1 MKRIFFI
8 ILCLVGGW
16 MSLHAQAK
24 YRVYSYEGKVQYKQS
39 GKNSS
44 LQAVKADLILEA
56 MDTICVAKGS
66 KIRIIDTQRNKI
78 YTIEEKSNNAVYN
91 LVKDAKNSLAKRIL
105 NSLTR
110 SLFSAKQDT
119 LKHTMKVLG
128 AGSRGQGGKID
139 YYDMAEQLAWIGAQ
153 ACSGKK
159 SPKIEG
165 ITLKRHKLSSGEL
178 DFEFENRTNK
188 DYHINVLH
196 VNKRTHVI
204 SLCYVITQEIAA
216 GSCPITPSGYC
227 SCAMDVYFPDT
238 QDDVYVLFAT
248 VEPYD
253 TEILDNELEYHYTNT
268 TKKTNTDIQYMW

>member
-8 ILCLVGGW
+8 ILCLIGGW

-44 LQAVKADLILEA
+44 LQAVKADLMLEA
-56 MDTICVAKGS
+56 MDTIRVAKGS

-139 YYDMAEQLAWIGAQ
+139 YYDMAEQLCSSAKRFGAGLDPECGISAIDWHIEFGQ
-153 ACSGKK
+153 LKDSLAEIRTIISRIPPTTYLLRSGVPAQPQKMPLTAIM
-159 SPKIEG
+159 S
-165 ITLKRHKLSSGEL
+165 
-178 DFEFENRTNK
+178 
-188 DYHINVLH
+188 V
-196 VNKRTHVI
+196 
-204 SLCYVITQEIAA
+204 
-216 GSCPITPSGYC
+216 
-227 SCAMDVYFPDT
+227 
-238 QDDVYVLFAT
+238 
-248 VEPYD
+248 
-253 TEILDNELEYHYTNT
+253 
-268 TKKTNTDIQYMW
+268 